1 MTSPKTQLTR
11 LRPPAPSPSGRSR
24 GPGTSRSSGSR
35 LRALVLGLLL
45 GAAPPP
51 LLAQDPGA
59 TDGPSEVGAVRGVVA
74 DAESGEP
81 LRAAQVAAVEP
92 ESGER
97 LGAVLTDAEGLFLLR
112 DLPTGTVNVSM
123 VYVGYAALVE
133 EGVEV
138 VAGEV
143 TDAGELRMRVE
154 AIQVEGVGIES
165 RRSAV
170 SFEPD
175 RTVYRVEGMPT
186 VSGGSLSDA
195 LGAVP
200 ELDVDF
206 EGRVEFEGQTPEI
219 YLNGR
224 PAPVDGESLTVFLEQ
239 FPADR
244 IERIEVI
251 PNPSARYEA
260 EGAGGIVNI
269 VLAED
274 VELGLT
280 GSVFANAGTRGE
292 VGSGGR
298 VAWQRGELTVQGGGF
313 VRHND
318 RETLT
323 STLRENLLADPIT
336 FLEQDRIT
344 RRGGLTGGI
353 DMTTEYG
360 LTERTLVWARTRVN
374 DLGSDSEGETRSTR
388 LDDEGTALDLT
399 RRLTETDRD
408 RSSLDLQGGVQVNFD
423 DGLGD
428 HEVSVEFRRDARRT
442 ETYRSFATERLDDAG
457 GDIDTRL
464 DETLEDRTRV
474 RIRADYVRPVGETQL
489 EMGVRGQYRDTES
502 VREARGF
509 LHQERFHSVF
519 ATAARNLGPLGV
531 QLGVRVENSA
541 VTLEL
546 PTDTGD
552 DTGDGEV
559 ARFDQRYTSVF
570 PTANVSWR
578 FDGGQRLRVSYG
590 QRIRR
595 PNARR
600 INPLDRSDDPLL
612 RRIGNPDL
620 EPQYTHNLR
629 LDASWRGSLGTV
641 RLTPF
646 YRYQTNEW
654 AELRSVDAEGVAT
667 EQWENVAT
675 THQVGSSLS
684 LSARDL
690 RGWSGSVRFSGRQE
704 FRSDDVLELERRG
717 GSALRWSVRGNLD
730 RELGRN
736 VSAQARVNYNPAR
749 EVPQG
754 FVSSSI
760 MTRIG
765 VRARVL
771 DRRASLNLSIRD
783 PFNLYDRTFE
793 SRDPS
798 HVELRSTARDTR
810 AAVISASYTLG
821 SPGR

>member
-1 MTSPKTQLTR
+1 MTDPKIPFTR
-11 LRPPAPSPSGRSR
+11 PHPPLAPSPRSSR
-24 GPGTSRSSGSR
+24 GACLTT
-35 LRALVLGLLL
+35 LVLGF
-45 GAAPPP
+45 
-51 LLAQDPGA
+51 LLATAPSFVVAQEPGQDDTLPA
-59 TDGPSEVGAVRGVVA
+59 VGAIRGLVM

-81 LRAAQVAAVEP
+81 LRAAQVAALEAD
-92 ESGER
+92 SGER
-97 LGAVLTDAEGLFLLR
+97 LGAVLTDADGQFHLR
-112 DLPTGTVNVSM
+112 DLPAGTVTVSL
-123 VYVGYAALVE
+123 VYVGYAALE
-133 EGVEV
+133 QEDVEV
-138 VAGEV
+138 EAGQV
-143 TDAGELRMRVE
+143 TDAGEFRMRVE

-170 SFEPD
+170 SFEAD
-175 RTVYRVEGMPT
+175 RTVYRMEGMPT

-195 LGAVP
+195 LGGVP

-244 IERIEVI
+244 IDRIEVI
-251 PNPSARYEA
+251 PNPSARFEA

-298 VAWQRGELTVQGGGF
+298 IAWQRGELTVQGGGF
-313 VRHND
+313 IRHND
-318 RETLT
+318 RETA
-323 STLRENLLADPIT
+323 SSSIRENLLADPVT
-336 FLEQDRIT
+336 FLEQDRLT
-344 RRGGLTGGI
+344 RRGGLTGGV

-360 LTERTLVWARTRVN
+360 LSDRTLVWARTRIN

-423 DGLGD
+423 DELGD
-428 HEVSVEFRRDARRT
+428 HEFSVEVRRDARRT
-442 ETYRSFATERLDDAG
+442 ETFRSFATERLDDV
-457 GDIDTRL
+457 DLPIDTRL
-464 DETLEDRTRV
+464 DETLEDRSRV
-474 RIRADYVRPVGETQL
+474 RLRADYTRPIGETQV

-502 VREARGF
+502 IRDALGF

-519 ATAARNLGPLGV
+519 ATAARSLGSLGL
-531 QLGVRVENSA
+531 QLGVRLENSA

-546 PTDTGD
+546 PDAADTG
-552 DTGDGEV
+552 V
-559 ARFDQRYTSVF
+559 DQRYTSVF

-578 FDGGQRLRVSYG
+578 FDGGQQLRFSYG

-620 EPQYTHNLR
+620 APQYTHNVR
-629 LDASWRGSLGTV
+629 LDASWRGSVGTV
-641 RLTPF
+641 RVTPF
-646 YRYQTNEW
+646 YRFQTDEW
-654 AELRSVDAEGVAT
+654 AELRTVDAEGVAT

-690 RGWSGSVRFSGRQE
+690 RGWSGTVRISGRQE

-730 RELGRN
+730 REFGRDF
-736 VSAQARVNYNPAR
+736 SAQARVNYNPAR
-749 EVPQG
+749 EIPQG
-754 FVSSSI
+754 FVSSSL
-760 MTRIG
+760 MTRFG

-771 DRRASLNLSIRD
+771 DRRASVNLSVRD

-798 HVELRSTARDTR
+798 HVELRSTGQDTR
-810 AAVISASYTLG
+810 AAVLSVSYTLG

>member
-1 MTSPKTQLTR
+1 MTDPKDPLTR
-11 LRPPAPSPSGRSR
+11 PNPLAPSPCSPHGSF
-24 GPGTSRSSGSR
+24 GSR
-35 LRALVLGLLL
+35 LRSLVLGLFLAAVPTLL
-45 GAAPPP
+45 P
-51 LLAQDPGA
+51 AQEPG
-59 TDGPSEVGAVRGVVA
+59 TSDGPPDVGAIRGLVT

-81 LRAAQVAAVEP
+81 LRAAQVAALEP

-112 DLPTGTVNVSM
+112 DLPAGTVNVSL

-143 TDAGELRMRVE
+143 TDAGELRMRVQ
-154 AIQVEGVGIES
+154 AIELEGVGIES

-170 SFEPD
+170 SFEAD

-251 PNPSARYEA
+251 PNPSARFDA

-280 GSVFANAGTRGE
+280 GSVFANAGTRGD

-298 VAWQRGELTVQGGGF
+298 IAWQRGELTAQGGGF
-313 VRHND
+313 LRHND
-318 RETLT
+318 RETF
-323 STLRENLLADPIT
+323 SSSLRENLLADPVT

-360 LTERTLVWARTRVN
+360 LTDRTLVWARTRIN

-423 DGLGD
+423 DELGD
-428 HEVSVEFRRDARRT
+428 HEFSVEVRRDARRT
-442 ETYRSFATERLDDAG
+442 ETYRSFATERLDDGAG
-457 GDIDTRL
+457 AIDTRL
-464 DETLEDRTRV
+464 DETLEDRSRV
-474 RIRADYVRPVGETQL
+474 RLRADYVRPLGETQL

-519 ATAARNLGPLGV
+519 ATAARNVGPLGV

-546 PTDTGD
+546 PVD
-552 DTGDGEV
+552 DD
-559 ARFDQRYTSVF
+559 ARFDQSYTSVF
-570 PTANVSWR
+570 PTANISWR
-578 FDGGQRLRVSYG
+578 LDGGQRLRVSYG

-595 PNARR
+595 PDARR

-620 EPQYTHNLR
+620 EPQYTHNVR
-629 LDASWRGSLGTV
+629 LDASWRGSVGTV

-654 AELRSVDAEGVAT
+654 AELRSVDAKGVAT

-704 FRSDDVLELERRG
+704 FRSDDALELERRG

-730 RELGRN
+730 REFGRN
-736 VSAQARVNYNPAR
+736 FSAQARVNYNPAR
-749 EVPQG
+749 EIPQG

-765 VRARVL
+765 VRTRLL
-771 DRRASLNLSIRD
+771 DRRASVNVSIRD

-810 AAVISASYTLG
+810 AAVLSVSYTLG

>member
-1 MTSPKTQLTR
+1 MIDLKDPFHRSF
-11 LRPPAPSPSGRSR
+11 PPVPSPPRGSRRYSRSGRS
-24 GPGTSRSSGSR
+24 SRFGFPVAGM
-35 LRALVLGLLL
+35 LLGLLL
-45 GAAPPP
+45 GAAPS
-51 LLAQDPGA
+51 LALAQEPPAPDSP
-59 TDGPSEVGAVRGVVA
+59 PEVGAIRGVVM

-81 LRAAQVAAVEP
+81 LRAAQVVALEV

-97 LGAVLTDAEGLFLLR
+97 LGTVLSDAEGHFLLR
-112 DLPTGTVNVSM
+112 DLPAGTVNVSL
-123 VYVGYAALVE
+123 VYVGYAALIVE
-133 EGVEV
+133 SLEV
-138 VAGEV
+138 AAGEV

-154 AIQVEGVGIES
+154 AIQVEGVAIES

-175 RTVYRVEGMPT
+175 RTTYRVEGMPT

-244 IERIEVI
+244 IDRIEVI
-251 PNPSARYEA
+251 PNPSARFEA

-298 VAWQRGELTVQGGGF
+298 IAWQRGELTVQGGGF

-318 RETLT
+318 RETAT
-323 STLRENLLADPIT
+323 STFRENLLADPVT
-336 FLEQDRIT
+336 FLEQDRLT

-360 LTERTLVWARTRVN
+360 LSERTLIWARTRIN
-374 DLGSDSEGETRSTR
+374 DLGSDSEGDTRSTR

-399 RRLTETDRD
+399 RQLTETDRD

-423 DGLGD
+423 DELGD
-428 HEVSVEFRRDARRT
+428 HEFSVECRRDARRT
-442 ETYRSFATERLDDAG
+442 DTFRSFATERAG
-457 GDIDTRL
+457 DSDLSIDTRI
-464 DETLEDRTRV
+464 DETLEDRSRV
-474 RIRADYVRPVGETQL
+474 RVRADYVRPVGETQL
-489 EMGVRGQYRDTES
+489 EMGMRGRYRDTES

-509 LHQERFHSVF
+509 LHRERFHSVF
-519 ATAARNLGPLGV
+519 ATAARTVGALGI
-531 QLGVRVENSA
+531 QLGLRVENSD
-541 VTLEL
+541 VSLEL
-546 PTDTGD
+546 PSD
-552 DTGDGEV
+552 DE
-559 ARFDQRYTSVF
+559 ARFDQSYTSVF
-570 PTANVSWR
+570 PTANLSWR
-578 FDGGQRLRVSYG
+578 FDGGQRLRFSYG

-595 PNARR
+595 PSARR

-620 EPQYTHNLR
+620 EPQYTHNAR

-654 AELRSVDAEGVAT
+654 AELRSVDAEGIAT

-675 THQVGSSLS
+675 THQLGSSLS

-690 RGWSGSVRFSGRQE
+690 RGWSGSVRVSGRQE
-704 FRSDDVLELERRG
+704 FRSDDMLDLERRG
-717 GSALRWSVRGNLD
+717 GSALRWSVRGNVD
-730 RELGRN
+730 REFGRN
-736 VSAQARVNYNPAR
+736 LSAQARVNYNPAR
-749 EVPQG
+749 EIPQG

-760 MTRIG
+760 MTQFG

-771 DRRASLNLSIRD
+771 DRRASLNLSVRD

-798 HVELRSTARDTR
+798 HVELRSSGRDSR
-810 AAVISASYTLG
+810 AAVISVSYTLG